1 MMSFL
6 IPLSCVGKLSK
17 LLLGTFATVRFQV
30 LEGLVYL
37 KAAQAS
43 KARRVKRKY
52 KKKAAKSMKLIGKWL
67 KGGNVNVV
75 HALHLLSAEE
85 AALKGNKTKADEQF
99 KLAIKVAAKNGFLQ
113 DRGLAHE
120 LAGRYHADQGDEYWT
135 RYHLEQAGRSYSDWG
150 ATAKRVQV
158 ASLKAELLG
167 E

>member
-1 MMSFL
+1 M
-6 IPLSCVGKLSK
+6 
-17 LLLGTFATVRFQV
+17 

-37 KAAQAS
+37 KVAQAS
-43 KARRVKRKY
+43 KERRVKRKY

-67 KGGNVNVV
+67 KSGNVNIV

-85 AALKGNKTKADEQF
+85 AVLKGNKAKASEQF
-99 KLAIKVAAKNGFLQ
+99 KLAVKVAAKNGFMQ

-120 LAGRYHADQGDEYWT
+120 LAGRYYADQGDEYWT

-158 ASLKAELLG
+158 ASLKTELLG